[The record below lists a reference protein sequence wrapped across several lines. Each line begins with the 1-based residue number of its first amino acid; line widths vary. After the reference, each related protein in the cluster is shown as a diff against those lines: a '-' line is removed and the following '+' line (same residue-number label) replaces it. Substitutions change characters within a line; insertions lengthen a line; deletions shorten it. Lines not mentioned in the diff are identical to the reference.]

1 MEVNAYEIDI
11 TEVTVA
17 AYRACYNNG
26 EGPCTLPDGG
36 GTFSLVS
43 NDDRPVTNVT
53 WQQAMMYCVH
63 NNKRLPTEAEWEAA
77 ARLREADGSRVVSD
91 YPWGNS
97 DVDCARAVLDQ
108 AGCGSDEPQSVG
120 TTPRVIRTTV
130 LPTSPVMFENGS
142 STDTKQTLTKIIS
155 KTVEPLA
162 ETTMPTCPRPSF
174 EAAALPPAPVLS
186 RAAGTEQASQS
197 TASRLT

>member
-1 MEVNAYEIDI
+1 MLQQRR
-11 TEVTVA
+11 
-17 AYRACYNNG
+17 RALH
-26 EGPCTLPDGG
+26 LPDGG
-36 GTFSLVS
+36 GTSLVS
-43 NDDRPVTNVT
+43 NDDKPVTNVT

-120 TTPRVIRTTV
+120 TTPRGHSYYGVADLTGNVREWVFDRYQADTY
-130 LPTSPVMFENGS
+130 ENNLQDRG
-142 STDTKQTLTKIIS
+142 
-155 KTVEPLA
+155 PLA